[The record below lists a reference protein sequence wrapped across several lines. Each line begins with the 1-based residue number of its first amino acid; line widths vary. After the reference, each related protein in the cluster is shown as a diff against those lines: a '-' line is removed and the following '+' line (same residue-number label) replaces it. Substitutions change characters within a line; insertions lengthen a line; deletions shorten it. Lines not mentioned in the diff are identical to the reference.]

1 MHDSLSRNDAQGS
14 VANCRGSWVWMWVV
28 GVSKRRGQ
36 KKRFPS
42 KITVKKIKKQK
53 VVRIEET
60 KISAYIPV
68 IFPFLAVSK
77 ENKRIL

>member
-1 MHDSLSRNDAQGS
+1 MGVD
-14 VANCRGSWVWMWVV
+14 V
-28 GVSKRRGQ
+28 GRGQ
-36 KKRFPS
+36 KKSFPR

-68 IFPFLAVSK
+68 LFPFLAVSK
-77 ENKRIL
+77 ANKRIL

>member
-1 MHDSLSRNDAQGS
+1 M
-14 VANCRGSWVWMWVV
+14 

-36 KKRFPS
+36 KKSFPR

-68 IFPFLAVSK
+68 LFPFLAVSK
-77 ENKRIL
+77 ANKRIL

>member
-1 MHDSLSRNDAQGS
+1 M
-14 VANCRGSWVWMWVV
+14 

-36 KKRFPS
+36 KKSFPR
-42 KITVKKIKKQK
+42 KITVKKINKQK

-68 IFPFLAVSK
+68 LFPFLAVSK
-77 ENKRIL
+77 ANKRIL